1 MASTKSSRVNPKYKK
16 RYRVGNWPAYERG
29 LRARGDVTVWF
40 AEEALSTWTPP
51 PTRRR
56 GGQQRYSDPAILT
69 ALTLRMLFHLPLRQ
83 TEGFVASLLRLMD
96 RHLNAPD
103 HTTLCRRNRDV
114 LVPALRRADDGPIHL
129 IVDSTGLKIYGAGE
143 WCSRKHRKAT
153 ERGGWRK
160 LHIGVDDDGYVVT
173 ETLTQNTVDD
183 ADVLPD
189 LLGQIDAPLG
199 RFTGDGAYDTRSV
212 YTAVGAAGGS
222 GVEVVVPPR
231 RPATASRE
239 ATGPWAQRTLHLERI
254 AEIGRLAW
262 QKETGYRQQA
272 RVEGTFL
279 RYKRSLGSSLRA
291 KGFEAQQREAR
302 VGCTVLNKML
312 ALGKAQSFA
321 VTA

>member
-16 RYRVGNWPAYERG
+16 RYRVGNWSAYERG

-40 AEEALSTWTPP
+40 ADEALSTWTPP

-83 TEGFVASLLRLMD
+83 TEGFVASLLRLMG
-96 RHLNAPD
+96 RHLHAPD
-103 HTTLCRRNRDV
+103 HTTLYRRNQDV
-114 LVPALRRADDGPIHL
+114 RVPALRRADDGPIHL

-160 LHIGVDDDGYVVT
+160 LHLGVDEDGYVVT
-173 ETLTQNTVDD
+173 EALTQNTVDD

-212 YTAVGAAGGS
+212 YTAVSAAGGPD
-222 GVEVVVPPR
+222 VQVVVPPR
-231 RPATASRE
+231 RPATASPG
-239 ATGPWAQRTLHLERI
+239 ATGPWAQRTRHIERI

-279 RYKRSLGSSLRA
+279 RYKRIFGGSLRA

-312 ALGKAQSFA
+312 TLGAAQSSA